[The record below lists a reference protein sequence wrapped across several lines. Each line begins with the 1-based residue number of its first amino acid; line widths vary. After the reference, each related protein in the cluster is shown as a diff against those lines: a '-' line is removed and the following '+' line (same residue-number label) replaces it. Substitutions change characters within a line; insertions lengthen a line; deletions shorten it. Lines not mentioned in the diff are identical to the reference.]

1 MTNGAGEI
9 SQNHDLTSK
18 DVVPERPGMEEGHY
32 QTTYSYSSRVVMAL
46 DQELKE
52 WQVRVAFLE
61 RQLEIAHQ
69 ENASLHRQLKE
80 QKNVTQSTLPIQDEE
95 NKRSRKRL
103 RGQGQN
109 MNTEKKVENCRYCG
123 KAKHKKKDCWKR
135 TGKCFRC
142 GSSEHKSKDCPK
154 LS

>member
-1 MTNGAGEI
+1 M
-9 SQNHDLTSK
+9 
-18 DVVPERPGMEEGHY
+18 
-32 QTTYSYSSRVVMAL
+32 
-46 DQELKE
+46 
-52 WQVRVAFLE
+52 AFLE

-69 ENASLHRQLKE
+69 ENASLQRQLKE

-109 MNTEKKVENCRYCG
+109 MNTKKKVENCRYCG
-123 KAKHKKKDCWKR
+123 KAKHKKKDFWKR

-142 GSSEHKSKDCPK
+142 GSSEHKIKDCPK
-154 LS
+154 LSQRPRLEPNASVQPEESGMARRAGKEPMI

>member
-1 MTNGAGEI
+1 MEDEVFDVNIGINISSISIIQKMTNGVGKI
-9 SQNHDLTSK
+9 PQIHDLTRK
-18 DVVPERPGMEEGHY
+18 DAVPERHRLEEGHH

-80 QKNVTQSTLPIQDEE
+80 QKNVTQNTLPLQDGE
-95 NKRSRKRL
+95 NNMSRKRI
-103 RGQGQN
+103 R
-109 MNTEKKVENCRYCG
+109 
-123 KAKHKKKDCWKR
+123 
-135 TGKCFRC
+135 
-142 GSSEHKSKDCPK
+142 
-154 LS
+154 